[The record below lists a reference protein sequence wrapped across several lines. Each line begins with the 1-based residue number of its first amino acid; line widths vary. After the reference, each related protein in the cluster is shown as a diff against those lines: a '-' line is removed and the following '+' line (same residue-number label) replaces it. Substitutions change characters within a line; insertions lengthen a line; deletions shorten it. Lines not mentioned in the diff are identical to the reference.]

1 LPARDTAANG
11 RIGFDARL
19 IGALGIGRYIGGL
32 LPAVASILG
41 SRLTVI
47 IQPQDQALARALVGG
62 SARLISVNA
71 PPYRL
76 AEQAVLP
83 GVLAGAQI
91 SLMHFPHYNLPILHR
106 QRFVVTI
113 HDLFPFD
120 FPEIHSGAIPR
131 AVNQLLLRRAVRG
144 ASAIITPSK
153 ATARAVVARFPRASA
168 RVKTISEAAD
178 ERFGPIRNSEAEA
191 AWRRRLSIQTPYVFY
206 LGQWKAYKNLP
217 LLIQAY
223 SILRRTHPEAQ
234 LVIAG
239 DDPRH
244 PEVRQAAASLPPGSV
259 VLPGRLPEPAVPD
272 LYRGAAMVIL
282 PSRAEGFGL
291 PVIEA
296 MACAVPVICSDLPVL
311 REVADGIATFCDPDD
326 AGGFASAMAHVLDE
340 PPSGPQRDRG
350 VDRAH
355 RFSWEAAA
363 ERTVAIYEDVLEGR
377 LVGSALE
384 EDADRRQDQDLQ
396 VKGQ

>member
-1 LPARDTAANG
+1 LPLTDTDANR

-32 LPAVASILG
+32 LPALAGILG
-41 SRLTVI
+41 RRLTVI
-47 IQPQDQALARALVGG
+47 IQRQDAALARGLVGG

-76 AEQAVLP
+76 AEQTLLP
-83 GVLAGAQI
+83 GLLARAQVG
-91 SLMHFPHYNLPILHR
+91 LMHFPHYNLPILYR
-106 QRFVVTI
+106 RPFVVTI

-120 FPEIHSGAIPR
+120 FPEIHSGPLPR
-131 AVNQLLLRRAVRG
+131 AVNQLLMRNAVHG
-144 ASAIITPSK
+144 ASRIIAPSK
-153 ATARAVVARFPRASA
+153 ATATALAGHFPRSSP
-168 RVKTISEAAD
+168 RIHVIPEAAD
-178 ERFGPIRNSEAEA
+178 ERFDPIRNSEAEA
-191 AWRRRLSIQTPYVFY
+191 AWHKRLGIRRPYVFY

-217 LLIQAY
+217 LLIRAF
-223 SILRRTHPEAQ
+223 SILRQTHPDVQ
-234 LVIAG
+234 LVVAG

-244 PEVRQAAASLPPGSV
+244 PEVRRAAAGLPPGSV
-259 VLPGRLPEPAVPD
+259 AFPGRLPDAAVPD

-282 PSRAEGFGL
+282 PSHAEGFGL

-296 MACAVPVICSDLPVL
+296 MASAVPVICSDLPVL
-311 REVADGIATFCDPDD
+311 REVADGIAIFCSPDD
-326 AGGFASAMAHVLDE
+326 ALGFARAMAEVLDN
-340 PPSGPQRDRG
+340 PPSGSQRDRG
-350 VDRAH
+350 PERAH

-363 ERTVAIYEDVLEGR
+363 ERTVAVYEAVLENR

-384 EDADRRQDQDLQ
+384 EDANRRQDQDLQ